1 MGRYSVSEGRWYGGR
16 SFGAFGSK
24 EKEPAPDPYGPDAPG
39 YHERNRET
47 STVLRSGIVQVDT
60 GAPVVRLPGEGVR
73 QLEKAAPPPPPQVP
87 PEPFMPPEDP
97 LPALK
102 TVPIAAPKQPW
113 GLNRDGR

>member
-1 MGRYSVSEGRWYGGR
+1 MARYSVSEGRWYGVRFERASG
-16 SFGAFGSK
+16 
-24 EKEPAPDPYGPDAPG
+24 PDPYGPDAPD
-39 YHERNRET
+39 YHERHSET
-47 STVLRSGIVQVDT
+47 STVLRSGIVQVDI
-60 GAPVVRLPGEGVR
+60 GAPVVRLPSEGVR

-102 TVPIAAPKQPW
+102 TVPIAASKQPW

>member
-1 MGRYSVSEGRWYGGR
+1 MGRYSVSERRWYGER
-16 SFGAFGSK
+16 WFGASGGKGKGSG
-24 EKEPAPDPYGPDAPG
+24 PDPYGPDAPG

-47 STVLRSGIVQVDT
+47 STVLRNGIVQVDI

-87 PEPFMPPEDP
+87 PEPFMPPEEP
-97 LPALK
+97 LPPLK